1 MPQVDLETLVC
12 GADGRVACETVVA
25 AEPPDPVPDDPD
37 LPVESFE
44 VRIGDEI
51 DWVDLNAVYDRDDS
65 TKGNTNP
72 KSQHSSSAPPT
83 CDRRRSNS
91 QRFSGNLKPKAPII
105 GLPNKLQY
113 SGYLGRSTRRAPNS
127 RIFPKKGGKGSMPEH
142 EPGSPKVSCI
152 GKVLSEREKE
162 RRRIR
167 RRESREERRGGGKGF
182 WASLLCCFSADR
194 GTAVECI
201 EEESPVPSG
210 NIPEPARRSSAANAA
225 DAPSLGAMKRFS
237 SGRRAASWGGDEEE
251 HVVLSGPFS
260 GRRSVGSLEDAGA

>member
-1 MPQVDLETLVC
+1 
-12 GADGRVACETVVA
+12 
-25 AEPPDPVPDDPD
+25 
-37 LPVESFE
+37 
-44 VRIGDEI
+44 
-51 DWVDLNAVYDRDDS
+51 
-65 TKGNTNP
+65 
-72 KSQHSSSAPPT
+72 
-83 CDRRRSNS
+83 
-91 QRFSGNLKPKAPII
+91 
-105 GLPNKLQY
+105 
-113 SGYLGRSTRRAPNS
+113 
-127 RIFPKKGGKGSMPEH
+127 MPEH

-167 RRESREERRGGGKGF
+167 RRESREERPGGGKGF

-251 HVVLSGPFS
+251 HVALSGPFS
-260 GRRSVGSLEDAGA
+260 GRRSVGSLEDASAR